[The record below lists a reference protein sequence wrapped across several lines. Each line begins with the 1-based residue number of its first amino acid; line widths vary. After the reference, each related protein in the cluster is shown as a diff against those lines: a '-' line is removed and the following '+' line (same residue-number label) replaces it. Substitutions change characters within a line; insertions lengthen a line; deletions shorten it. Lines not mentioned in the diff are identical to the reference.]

1 MNQTDIED
9 KDSDADD
16 KTSLKHFIQ
25 RVQYWRSYLIKRR
38 WKLILLG
45 FLAGAALGLTYSF
58 LKKPLFDAEL
68 SFAIQDDNSG
78 GGKLGAAV
86 GLASQFGIDLSGSNI
101 GGAFSGDNLLEL
113 LRSRAMVEKSL
124 LTSVT
129 INGKQETLAD
139 LYITFNKL
147 RQRWAEDPVL
157 KNIQFLPNADR
168 SKFTL
173 SQDSL
178 LGVFYHTILKK
189 NLNVDKVDKDLSI
202 VTIKVETKN
211 ELFSKYFTE
220 AMAKT
225 VSDFYIESKTKKS
238 SQNVNVLQ
246 KLTDSVRSELN
257 AAITGVATTS
267 DINPNA
273 NPTLQI
279 LKVPSQRRQVDV
291 EANGAMLTELVKN
304 LELAKISLRKETPL
318 IQIIDTPILPLEEK
332 EVLKP
337 VAFIVG
343 GIVGA
348 VLMIINLLI
357 RARYREIM
365 GTK

>member
-1 MNQTDIED
+1 MVQSDIKDKYTDIED
-9 KDSDADD
+9 P
-16 KTSLKHFIQ
+16 TSLKHLIE
-25 RVQYWRSYLIKRR
+25 RCKYWFGYLKQR
-38 WKLILLG
+38 WKFILCAFIIG
-45 FLAGAALGLTYSF
+45 AGLGLSYSF
-58 LKKPLFDAEL
+58 LKKPLYDAEL
-68 SFAIQDDNSG
+68 SFAVQDDNST

-113 LRSRAMVEKSL
+113 LRSRTMVEKSL

-129 INGKQETLAD
+129 INGKQETLAE
-139 LYITFNKL
+139 LYIVFNKL
-147 RQRWAEDPVL
+147 RKRWGDDPAL
-157 KNIQFLPNADR
+157 EKTQFLPNADR

-178 LGVFYHTILKK
+178 LGVFYQTILKK

-202 VTIKVETKN
+202 ITIKVESKN

-220 AMAKT
+220 AIVKT
-225 VSDFYIESKTKKS
+225 VSDFYIETKTKKS
-238 SQNVNVLQ
+238 AQNVDVLQ
-246 KLTDSVRSELN
+246 KLTDSVRRELN
-257 AAITGVATTS
+257 AAIRGVATTS
-267 DINPNA
+267 DVNPNA

-279 LKVPSQRRQVDV
+279 LRVPSQRRQVDV

-332 EVLKP
+332 KVSKS

-343 GIVGA
+343 GIIGV
-348 VLMIINLLI
+348 VLMIINILI
-357 RARYREIM
+357 RGRYREIM
-365 GTK
+365 SS

>member
-1 MNQTDIED
+1 MIQSDIED
-9 KDSDADD
+9 KDMDVED

-25 RVQYWRSYLIKRR
+25 RVQYWWAYLKRK
-38 WKLILLG
+38 WIIILLA
-45 FLAGAALGLTYSF
+45 FLGGAALGLTYSF
-58 LKKPLFDAEL
+58 LKKPLYDAGL
-68 SFAIQDDNSG
+68 SFAIQDDNST

-113 LRSRAMVEKSL
+113 LRSRAMVEKAL

-129 INGKQETLAD
+129 INGKQETLAE

-147 RQRWAEDPVL
+147 REHWGNDPAL
-157 KNIQFLPNADR
+157 KNVQFLPNTDR

-178 LGVFYHTILKK
+178 LGVFYHTLLKK

-238 SQNVNVLQ
+238 AQNVDVLQ
-246 KLTDSVRSELN
+246 RLTDSVRRELN
-257 AAITGVATTS
+257 AAITGVATTA

-273 NPTLQI
+273 NPSLQI
-279 LKVPSQRRQVDV
+279 LKVPSQHRQVDV

-332 EVLKP
+332 KVSKP
-337 VAFIVG
+337 IAFLIG
-343 GIVGA
+343 GIIGA
-348 VLMIINLLI
+348 ILMIINILV

-365 GTK
+365 NA

>member
-1 MNQTDIED
+1 MIQSDTEDKETDI
-9 KDSDADD
+9 DD

-25 RVQYWRSYLIKRR
+25 RGQHWWAYLKPK
-38 WKLILLG
+38 WKIILLA
-45 FLAGAALGLTYSF
+45 FLVGASLGLTYSF
-58 LKKPLFDAEL
+58 LKKPLYDAEL

-129 INGKQETLAD
+129 INGKQETLAE

-147 RQRWAEDPVL
+147 REGWEDSPSL
-157 KNIQFLPNADR
+157 KNVRFLPNADR

-178 LGVFYHTILKK
+178 LGVFYHTLLKK

-202 VTIKVETKN
+202 VTIKVETKD

-220 AMAKT
+220 AMVKT
-225 VSDFYIESKTKKS
+225 VSDFYIETRTQKS
-238 SQNVNVLQ
+238 TQNVRVLQ
-246 KLTDSVRSELN
+246 KLTDSVRKELN
-257 AAITGVATTS
+257 SAITGVATTS

-318 IQIIDTPILPLEEK
+318 IQIIDRPILPLEEK

-337 VAFIVG
+337 RAFIIG

-348 VLMIINLLI
+348 ILMIIALLVK
-357 RARYREIM
+357 ARYKEIM
-365 GTK
+365 ESE

>member
-1 MNQTDIED
+1 MVQSDIED
-9 KDSDADD
+9 RDTDIDD

-25 RVQYWRSYLIKRR
+25 RMQYWWAYLKRK
-38 WKLILLG
+38 WKLILLA
-45 FLAGAALGLTYSF
+45 FLVCAALGLTYSF
-58 LKKPLFDAEL
+58 LKKPVYDAGL
-68 SFAIQDDNSG
+68 SFAIQDDNST

-113 LRSRAMVEKSL
+113 LRSRAMVEKAL

-129 INGKQETLAD
+129 INGKQETLAE

-147 RQRWAEDPVL
+147 RERWGDDPAL
-157 KNIQFLPNADR
+157 KNVQFLPNADR

-178 LGVFYHTILKK
+178 LGVFYHTLLKK

-225 VSDFYIESKTKKS
+225 VSDFYIQSKTQKS
-238 SQNVNVLQ
+238 AQNLNVLQ
-246 KLTDSVRSELN
+246 KLTDSVRRELN
-257 AAITGVATTS
+257 AAITGVATTA
-267 DINPNA
+267 DANPNA

-332 EVLKP
+332 KVSKP
-337 VAFIVG
+337 IAFIVG
-343 GIVGA
+343 GIIGA
-348 VLMIINLLI
+348 LLMVMNLLI

-365 GTK
+365 EEK

>member
-1 MNQTDIED
+1 MIQSDIVD
-9 KDSDADD
+9 KDTEFDD
-16 KTSLKHFIQ
+16 KTSLKHFIL
-25 RVQYWRSYLIKRR
+25 RAQYWWAYLKRK
-38 WKLILLG
+38 WKMILLA
-45 FLAGAALGLTYSF
+45 FLIGAGLGLTYSF
-58 LKKPLFDAEL
+58 LKKPLYDAEL

-124 LTSVT
+124 LTSVN
-129 INGKQETLAD
+129 IDGKQETLAE
-139 LYITFNKL
+139 LYITFNKM
-147 RQRWAEDPVL
+147 RERWADDPAL
-157 KNIQFLPNADR
+157 KNVQFLPNADR

-173 SQDSL
+173 AQDSL
-178 LGVFYHTILKK
+178 LGGFYYTILKK

-211 ELFSKYFTE
+211 ELFSKFFTE

-238 SQNVNVLQ
+238 TQNVNVLQ
-246 KLTDSVRSELN
+246 RLTDSVRRELN
-257 AAITGVATTS
+257 AAITGVATYA
-267 DINPNA
+267 DVNPNA

-279 LKVPSQRRQVDV
+279 LKVPSQHRQIDV

-318 IQIIDTPILPLEEK
+318 IQIIDTPILPLEMK
-332 EVLKP
+332 AVKKQ

-343 GIVGA
+343 GIIGA
-348 VLMIINLLI
+348 ILMVINLLV

>member
-1 MNQTDIED
+1 MIQTDIED
-9 KDSDADD
+9 KDKDVDD
-16 KTSLKHFIQ
+16 KTSLKHFIH
-25 RVQYWRSYLIKRR
+25 RVQYWWAYLKRK
-38 WKLILLG
+38 WVFILLA
-45 FLAGAALGLTYSF
+45 FLGGATLGLTYSF
-58 LKKPLFDAEL
+58 LKKPLYDAEL

-78 GGKLGAAV
+78 GGKLGAAM
-86 GLASQFGIDLSGSNI
+86 GIASQFGIDLSGSNI

-129 INGKQETLAD
+129 INGKQETLAE

-147 RQRWAEDPVL
+147 RPRWADYPAVRDVH
-157 KNIQFLPNADR
+157 FLPNADR
-168 SKFTL
+168 SKFSL
-173 SQDSL
+173 IQDSL
-178 LGVFYHTILKK
+178 LGIFYHTILKK

-220 AMAKT
+220 AMVRT
-225 VSDFYIESKTKKS
+225 VSDFYIETKTKKS
-238 SQNVNVLQ
+238 AQNVNVLQ
-246 KLTDSVRSELN
+246 RLTDSVRRELN

-279 LKVPSQRRQVDV
+279 LKVPSQHRQVDV

-348 VLMIINLLI
+348 LLMIVNLLI